1 MDLISDEFLM
11 ISVAQKLSRFDHRS
25 VELSRS
31 FLLPSKA
38 PCSRPLVG
46 SSQHYKGLQNSMPLK
61 PAKHTFMWFT
71 ASQHHLNSNHWKH
84 WKHWWQHKCC
94 ISGLSAAVRMADI
107 TLLAEAASCL
117 SDAVQAPALDLEEHN
132 EIAWNHMKSS
142 LFIFVC
148 KLWIKLWVKLWRG
161 SVDPY
166 TAHTGCVAIRWI
178 DKIPAVT
185 LSSSCSP
192 VLCCPG
198 YVLKLSKCRILWTN
212 SRKLWSWSI
221 GPMKSLGQRSP
232 EDSRP

>member
-1 MDLISDEFLM
+1 
-11 ISVAQKLSRFDHRS
+11 
-25 VELSRS
+25 
-31 FLLPSKA
+31 
-38 PCSRPLVG
+38 
-46 SSQHYKGLQNSMPLK
+46 MPLK
-61 PAKHTFMWFT
+61 PAKRTFMWFT
-71 ASQHHLNSNHWKH
+71 ECQNHLNSNHWKH
-84 WKHWWQHKCC
+84 WKHWWQHKLCV
-94 ISGLSAAVRMADI
+94 SGLSAAVRMADI

-117 SDAVQAPALDLEEHN
+117 SDAVQAPAVDLEEHN
-132 EIAWNHMKSS
+132 EITRNHMKSS

-161 SVDPY
+161 SVDAY

-178 DKIPAVT
+178 
-185 LSSSCSP
+185 P

-198 YVLKLSKCRILWTN
+198 YVLKLSKWRILWTN